1 LISIAETSHFGC
13 GFGTV
18 DKDRRDLARWSI
30 SAAVA
35 LLAHGLIA
43 ILALHWQPEAGAV
56 EPTATIVIE
65 LSPLLSAPKAQDLE
79 APPVPQQAQA
89 ENPPDEIVEKHIEKA
104 EIVAKENYTTTVSPV
119 LSKVREDGEVDRAE
133 PPAQKFETVEIE
145 ERSEVELPQLPE
157 KNDKIRI
164 DMPRSEPGNIKQHE
178 QTAQPK
184 PIKQAPDKPQRPAV
198 TLAATKPQT
207 AQARE
212 AATPQAPALST
223 PSNSNALPNWKS
235 QVIGILERNKRYP
248 SEAQARQERG
258 TSNLAF
264 SLNRQ
269 GRVTS
274 AHIAGSSG
282 SPTLDA
288 ETLSLVHRVQPFP
301 PPPPEVA
308 GAQISLLV
316 AIRYNAR

>member
-1 LISIAETSHFGC
+1 LTSVAETPHF
-13 GFGTV
+13 V
-18 DKDRRDLARWSI
+18 DDRFDHAPADEGRRDFAHWFI

-35 LLAHGLIA
+35 LLLHGLIA
-43 ILALHWQPEAGAV
+43 TLVLHWQTEAGAL

-65 LSPLLSAPKAQDLE
+65 LSPLVSAPKLQEVE

-89 ENPPDEIVEKHIEKA
+89 EHPPNEIIEKHIEEE
-104 EIVAKENYTTTVSPV
+104 EIVAKENNTTTVSPV
-119 LSKVREDGEVDRAE
+119 E
-133 PPAQKFETVEIE
+133 PPAQKVRTVEIE
-145 ERSEVELPQLPE
+145 ERSEVELPRLPE
-157 KNDKIRI
+157 ENDTLRV
-164 DMPRSEPGNIKQHE
+164 DMPRPPPGNIKRHE
-178 QTAQPK
+178 ETAK
-184 PIKQAPDKPQRPAV
+184 PIKTAPDKPQKRAV
-198 TLAATKPQT
+198 ALATTKPQT

-248 SEAQARQERG
+248 PEAQARQEHG

-308 GAQISLLV
+308 GTQINLLV
-316 AIRYNAR
+316 AIRYNSQ